1 MAWMMEHAK
10 IKFTPFRWEFAHTR
24 NGGNFTFYR
33 ATACDRAEAERR
45 RGCMASVGATARDR
59 VSFAHEVAWLVV
71 FRRRCAILGVPRQI
85 HGAPRPMQRFSLFFS
100 LSVVYFARFT
110 PLISLI
116 SSNNAPKATLSSI
129 LMLQRCFWSNLFSFL
144 CNSFLL
150 LHQFRLHKT
159 SCQHYF
165 HLFYPVTSRSPVMAT
180 CF

>member
-1 MAWMMEHAK
+1 MVEILLFIGQQPVTEPK
-10 IKFTPFRWEFAHTR
+10 RS
-24 NGGNFTFYR
+24 GG
-33 ATACDRAEAERR
+33 
-45 RGCMASVGATARDR
+45 
-59 VSFAHEVAWLVV
+59 EVAWLVV
-71 FRRRCAILGVPRQI
+71 FRAAAPPFLGVPRQI

-129 LMLQRCFWSNLFSFL
+129 LMLQRCFWSNLFSFS

-180 CF
+180 CFWQF

>member
-1 MAWMMEHAK
+1 MQK

-33 ATACDRAEAERR
+33 ATACGPSRLCL
-45 RGCMASVGATARDR
+45 RGCMAC
-59 VSFAHEVAWLVV
+59 SFPEEVRNP
-71 FRRRCAILGVPRQI
+71 RRSRQI

-116 SSNNAPKATLSSI
+116 SSNNALKATLSSI

>member
-10 IKFTPFRWEFAHTR
+10 NKIYAISVGVCSHKKWWEFAHTR

-33 ATACDRAEAERR
+33 ATA
-45 RGCMASVGATARDR
+45 RDR
-59 VSFAHEVAWLVV
+59 VSFAHEVAWRSAGATARDRAGFACEVAWLVV

-85 HGAPRPMQRFSLFFS
+85 HGVPPPMPRVSLFFP

-129 LMLQRCFWSNLFSFL
+129 LMLQRCF
-144 CNSFLL
+144 
-150 LHQFRLHKT
+150 
-159 SCQHYF
+159 
-165 HLFYPVTSRSPVMAT
+165 
-180 CF
+180 

>member
-1 MAWMMEHAK
+1 MQK

-33 ATACDRAEAERR
+33 ATACDRA
-45 RGCMASVGATARDR
+45 G
-59 VSFAHEVAWLVV
+59 FACEVAWLVV

-180 CF
+180 CFWQFSPYTKYS

>member
-1 MAWMMEHAK
+1 MLTQEMVGILLFIGRQPVTEPKRSGGEVAW
-10 IKFTPFRWEFAHTR
+10 R
-24 NGGNFTFYR
+24 
-33 ATACDRAEAERR
+33 
-45 RGCMASVGATARDR
+45 SVGATARDR
-59 VSFAHEVAWLVV
+59 AGFTCEVAWLIV

-85 HGAPRPMQRFSLFFS
+85 HGVPPMQRFSLFFP

-129 LMLQRCFWSNLFSFL
+129 LMLQRCFWSNLFSFS

-159 SCQHYF
+159 SCQHCF

-180 CF
+180 CFWQFSPYTKYS